1 MIHTARR
8 SVLSC
13 SSHSTG
19 PLILY
24 RRQST
29 VPLLTNDLYISRS
42 RAITSKRED
51 DVKLHSNTF
60 EPIPTF
66 LRSRVRRDLVGRID
80 LSAKIDKED
89 KQFLMQKMSSLQSFL
104 KLDFNTTELI
114 GIAYGSTNM
123 ELKLK
128 NNIMETDTLRKL
140 GKTRF
145 KMSLFK
151 NTIFIDDRYLTA
163 TPMELSSDLDI
174 FNNEEVI
181 YEFLKLN
188 QLHRHSL
195 LNRELLINTKLPRK
209 DYVTKRQMLWK
220 QAAIGSF
227 YTMLGIVM
235 VKYRDEKL
243 LDKLIIDKII
253 NGKRGVIK
261 IVQRNL

>member
-80 LSAKIDKED
+80 LNAKIDKD
-89 KQFLMQKMSSLQSFL
+89 
-104 KLDFNTTELI
+104 TTELI
-114 GIAYGSTNM
+114 CIAYGSTNM